1 MNILIY
7 AMLTIGILLMVI
19 NIWRYAR
26 FLSSLRDVLSAGSRK
41 VRFWKYLA
49 LLLLIFFLSGYLLVT
64 FKGEPDIII
73 SGILFGGSIFVAIM
87 QTITFTLLN
96 NTKERSIDIAEV
108 LIGVIDARD
117 PNLNGHSRHVQNLTM
132 LLYEYIP
139 SPKKRLINS
148 ISLEYAAL
156 MHDVGKLGIP
166 EVILNKPDKLTP
178 EEWEI
183 MKKHPGI
190 GVKILE
196 PLKSF
201 SHVFP
206 WIQYHHEHIDGTGYY
221 GLKGWRIPYS
231 SRIIAVAD
239 TYSAITMERS
249 YKAPR
254 SHEKALE
261 IMRSVAGTQLDSDL
275 VEIFCKIPKSRIIA
289 CQPEQIK
296 FDITDIHET
305 ENTEKKPAEV

>member
-1 MNILIY
+1 MDILIY
-7 AMLTIGILLMVI
+7 AMLTIGILQMVV
-19 NIWRYAR
+19 NIWRYAQ
-26 FLSSLRDVLSAGSRK
+26 FLGTLRDVLSADKGR

-49 LLLLIFFLSGYLLVT
+49 LVLLIFFLLGYILVT
-64 FKGEPDIII
+64 FKGNPNLII
-73 SGILFGGSIFVAIM
+73 SSILFGGSIFVAIM
-87 QTITFTLLN
+87 LTITFTLLN
-96 NTKERSIDIAEV
+96 KTKERSIDIAEV

-139 SPKKRLINS
+139 TPKKRLINS

-166 EVILNKPDKLTP
+166 EVILNKPDKLTS

-183 MKKHPGI
+183 MKQHPEI

-206 WIQYHHEHIDGTGYY
+206 WVQYHHEHIDGTGYY
-221 GLKGWRIPYS
+221 GVKGRRIPYP

-254 SHEKALE
+254 SHEEALE
-261 IMRSVAGTQLDSDL
+261 IMRRVSGTQLDSDI
-275 VEIFCKIPKSRIIA
+275 VQIFCNIPKSKIIA

-296 FDITDIHET
+296 FDISDIHET
-305 ENTEKKPAEV
+305 DNNDEKPEEV